1 MAQLGEQLAKAP
13 GLVLRSGRMVIKALT
28 PKKKGGRPTSGS
40 PSAPPSQGQA
50 SEADELTSGF
60 PNAPLSPGQAN
71 FGASGRQTSG
81 SPIAPPSPGQANFGA
96 SGQTSGLP
104 SVSPARVLQQLRA
117 ALARVGRNGLTP
129 EESVEP
135 SLLTFQDVTPVRPR
149 RPEPARP
156 SDVDSQ
162 ADATGMEQILK
173 ELHRMIASQ
182 ERMLAEVKAEV
193 QQVRTE
199 VTSEAQRVRA
209 EVTAEMQQVRAEV
222 TAELQQ
228 VRAEVQV
235 WRAELEK
242 TVRTVELN
250 EAQLRTQIL
259 GTAAGLVRVEQ
270 TLQQEVAQLCAKLAM
285 MQNEQE
291 KKKGNEEERLNEL
304 MRERIEEFAQQLE
317 ETEVTRLQE
326 HQQSL
331 EEWLAERMCR
341 EFDRQKRSQTEFNK
355 KMAELVDKLKQES
368 ETKVTIVL
376 ELCEQVAERLRM
388 YESQLKIAEQQLGP
402 ELDKGQR
409 EPGEPLNFNFEAEKL
424 ADNDQ
429 AADKTTSM
437 LAHSQR
443 EPGEPLNFNFGEVTG
458 GVSANAGSS
467 SVATGSL
474 SPAGCLRSDAPE
486 ELRYEA
492 EKLAD
497 NDAMAT
503 SWRARYQKEKIE
515 VAAEA
520 QEEHT
525 LDAAEAQKEPAL
537 DLSQSEENEARA
549 DAHMVGGRRS
559 TLLYGNSDENE
570 MIEGR
575 PVYERTKVSEVLA
588 DASGGSDT
596 EGGDAGERLHL
607 NVGAVVVADDMQ
619 SKPFSGFS
627 AEFEKE
633 VSSSA
638 GKVSFPFADDGFVDR
653 VSAAVEAA
661 RAALR
666 AGLEESGLFECN
678 RRPVN

>member
-81 SPIAPPSPGQANFGA
+81 IATPSPGQANFGA
-96 SGQTSGLP
+96 IGQTSGLP
-104 SVSPARVLQQLRA
+104 SMSPARVLQQLRA
-117 ALARVGRNGLTP
+117 AFTRVGRNGLTP

-317 ETEVTRLQE
+317 EKEVTRLQE

-409 EPGEPLNFNFEAEKL
+409 EPGEPI
-424 ADNDQ
+424 
-429 AADKTTSM
+429 
-437 LAHSQR
+437 
-443 EPGEPLNFNFGEVTG
+443 NFNFGEVTG
-458 GVSANAGSS
+458 GVSTNAGSS

-497 NDAMAT
+497 NDQDAMAT

-559 TLLYGNSDENE
+559 TLLYGNSDEHE

-661 RAALR
+661 LPALR
-666 AGLEESGLFECN
+666 AGLEESGLFACN

>member
-1 MAQLGEQLAKAP
+1 
-13 GLVLRSGRMVIKALT
+13 
-28 PKKKGGRPTSGS
+28 
-40 PSAPPSQGQA
+40 
-50 SEADELTSGF
+50 
-60 PNAPLSPGQAN
+60 
-71 FGASGRQTSG
+71 
-81 SPIAPPSPGQANFGA
+81 
-96 SGQTSGLP
+96 
-104 SVSPARVLQQLRA
+104 
-117 ALARVGRNGLTP
+117 
-129 EESVEP
+129 
-135 SLLTFQDVTPVRPR
+135 
-149 RPEPARP
+149 
-156 SDVDSQ
+156 
-162 ADATGMEQILK
+162 MEQILK

-270 TLQQEVAQLCAKLAM
+270 TLQQEVAQMCAKLAM

-317 ETEVTRLQE
+317 EKEVARLQE

-341 EFDRQKRSQTEFNK
+341 EFERQKRSQTEFNK

-376 ELCEQVAERLRM
+376 EMCEQVAERLRM

-458 GVSANAGSS
+458 GVSASVGSS

-474 SPAGCLRSDAPE
+474 SPAGFFKSDAPE
-486 ELRYEA
+486 EQHYEA

-497 NDAMAT
+497 NDQGA
-503 SWRARYQKEKIE
+503 K
-515 VAAEA
+515 AADA
-520 QEEHT
+520 QEVPT
-525 LDAAEAQKEPAL
+525 LDL
-537 DLSQSEENEARA
+537 TQSEENEVAAATHKVRS
-549 DAHMVGGRRS
+549 RRS
-559 TLLYGNSDENE
+559 TLPYVDHEEHEAIEGRRVYGNSEVAEVSASAGSSSVDTDPQSQSLRFDTVDGASSHKAGWSVPRHIEAGRLLQTPASDWIITSKRVEIPELGCVKRECKRVEIDEPENSQRRDAFE
-570 MIEGR
+570 EGR
-575 PVYERTKVSEVLA
+575 NHMRDVFERA
-588 DASGGSDT
+588 
-596 EGGDAGERLHL
+596 
-607 NVGAVVVADDMQ
+607 NVI
-619 SKPFSGFS
+619 
-627 AEFEKE
+627 
-633 VSSSA
+633 
-638 GKVSFPFADDGFVDR
+638 DR
-653 VSAAVEAA
+653 VSAGLDLISNEL
-661 RAALR
+661 RQLR
-666 AGLEESGLFECN
+666 AIRAVAAAEGDADGG
-678 RRPVN
+678 

>member
-81 SPIAPPSPGQANFGA
+81 IATPSPGQANFGA
-96 SGQTSGLP
+96 IGQTSGLP
-104 SVSPARVLQQLRA
+104 SMSPARVLQQLRA
-117 ALARVGRNGLTP
+117 ALTRVGRNGLTP

-317 ETEVTRLQE
+317 EKEVARLQE

-409 EPGEPLNFNFEAEKL
+409 EPGEPI
-424 ADNDQ
+424 
-429 AADKTTSM
+429 
-437 LAHSQR
+437 
-443 EPGEPLNFNFGEVTG
+443 NFNFGEVTG
-458 GVSANAGSS
+458 GVSTNAGSS

-497 NDAMAT
+497 NDQDAMAT

-559 TLLYGNSDENE
+559 TLLYGNSDEHE

-627 AEFEKE
+627 AKFEKE

-661 RAALR
+661 LPALR